1 MHFVIYFLVTF
12 SHKSWPLTT
21 DHFAGLHL
29 NCLSFTNFCL
39 LFFPLVFDP
48 NRSPSHVSS
57 SSLRWHRHT
66 SRHRQPEGLG
76 QAALASL
83 HLVHEDHV
91 VHGAHGDDAR
101 DPQGARLQQLRVR
114 AARALHA
121 AVRVGQPGPRRLRPV
136 GDGGVQAPAALPQ
149 RRALQ
154 TDLGHVHRLQEHCL
168 KDCQR
173 AQTVSAEE
181 QRGEMRLK
189 GGGGWV
195 KGVIA
200 RRKMML

>member
-1 MHFVIYFLVTF
+1 MVYFESITAI
-12 SHKSWPLTT
+12 H
-21 DHFAGLHL
+21 D
-29 NCLSFTNFCL
+29 
-39 LFFPLVFDP
+39 
-48 NRSPSHVSS
+48 SS
-57 SSLRWHRHT
+57 STLSSLPIRWHRHPT
-66 SRHRQPEGLG
+66 CHCQPKGLS
-76 QAALASL
+76 QASL
-83 HLVHEDHV
+83 SSLHVVHEDHV
-91 VHGAHGDDAR
+91 VHGARGDDAR

-136 GDGGVQAPAALPQ
+136 GDGGVQAAAALPQ

-154 TDLGHVHRLQEHCL
+154 ADLRHVHRLQEHCL

-189 GGGGWV
+189 GGGG
-195 KGVIA
+195 GGGGRVIV
-200 RRKMML
+200 RMKML